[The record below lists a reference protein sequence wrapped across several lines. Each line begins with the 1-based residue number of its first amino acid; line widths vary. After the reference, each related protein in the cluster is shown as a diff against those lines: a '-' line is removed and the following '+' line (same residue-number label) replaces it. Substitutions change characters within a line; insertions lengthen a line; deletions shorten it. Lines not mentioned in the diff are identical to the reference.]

1 MIGNIEAGV
10 RELLEEFL
18 EAVPGDPLATLTLG
32 EVAEDIALELEER
45 FGIGAVNAADLRSV
59 SAIVALVQKRA
70 SAQKRPR

>member
-18 EAVPGDPLATLTLG
+18 DTIPADPLATLTLG
-32 EVAEDIALELEER
+32 EVAEEIALELEER
-45 FGIGAVNAADLRSV
+45 FGIGAVNPAELRTI

-70 SAQKRPR
+70 SAQKRQR